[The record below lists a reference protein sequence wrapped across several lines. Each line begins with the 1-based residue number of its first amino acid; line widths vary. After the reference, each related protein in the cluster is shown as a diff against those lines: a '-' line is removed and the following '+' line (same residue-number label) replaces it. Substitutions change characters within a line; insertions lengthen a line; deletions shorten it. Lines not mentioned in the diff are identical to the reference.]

1 MSGSTLKLQL
11 STAVLLVLTV
21 AGQAQSL
28 LQTFGSGADQFSM
41 EFVTIGNPGNTANTA
56 WSGPGNTAGA
66 VAYTYGIGK
75 YEVSRSMIE
84 KANGAGT
91 LGITLQDMSSYGGNG
106 ANRPATGITWYE
118 AAKFVN
124 WLNTST
130 GSTAAY
136 KFDGNGNFQ
145 LWSAGDAGY
154 DANNLFRNSL
164 AQYWLPSRD
173 EWYKAA
179 YGKSDGTW
187 SNYATGSN
195 TVPTATGGGTLLG
208 TTVYGQSFASG
219 PADIDNAGGL
229 SAFGTMAQ
237 GGNVFEWTESA
248 ADGVNSSESEN
259 RGKQGGA
266 YYTGGG
272 DLPAQ
277 SFRFGVDSP
286 SSDFI
291 IGLRVATVP
300 EPSAFSLL
308 MIGCAGLVAFRR
320 RRNP

>member
-1 MSGSTLKLQL
+1 
-11 STAVLLVLTV
+11 
-21 AGQAQSL
+21 
-28 LQTFGSGADQFSM
+28 
-41 EFVTIGNPGNTANTA
+41 A
-56 WSGPGNTAGA
+56 WSGVGNTAGA

-84 KANGAGT
+84 KANTAGT
-91 LGITLQDMSSYGGNG
+91 LGITLQDMFSYGGNG
-106 ANRPATGITWYE
+106 ANRPATGINWYE
-118 AAKFVN
+118 AAVFVN
-124 WLNTST
+124 WLNTSS
-130 GSTAAY
+130 GGTAAY
-136 KFDGNGNFQ
+136 KFDGGGNFQ
-145 LWSAGDAGY
+145 LWSPGDTGY

-164 AQYWLPSRD
+164 ARYWLPSRD

-179 YGKSDGTW
+179 YGNSDGTW
-187 SNYATGSN
+187 NNYTTGNN
-195 TVPTATGGGTLLG
+195 TAPTSTAGGTDPG
-208 TTVYGQSFASG
+208 TTVFGLNFNSG

-266 YYTGGG
+266 YYTGDG
-272 DLPAQ
+272 DLAAP

-300 EPSAFSLL
+300 EPSALSL
-308 MIGCAGLVAFRR
+308 MAIGCAGLVAFHRR
-320 RRNP
+320 RTS